1 MDQVTKLQVVA
12 KKLEKML
19 ETSLHQLK
27 LEQKLRKEGEEK
39 IQSLEKQLTDLD
51 QSWKVKEEEWHKQV
65 DKKEEKIINLEA
77 SAEYLQ
83 LMVVQK
89 DDEITK
95 KQKMIKKLRSM
106 INIYNLPKQDQHDD
120 SAVRLDRVSQY
131 EKRLSELMEKG
142 KPAEATESPTKVNN
156 RDEIGQKE
164 DFKNTSFIEVA
175 PIIKERPKRERK
187 KPNYGDFEMEYEI
200 KSEKLEQ
207 KKIQQMSDVSVNEP
221 YFEDVNDSIDNNSTY
236 MESKDDND
244 NANETLEQKTV
255 NSSPPVKLEP
265 RDQKSLLSQD
275 NKKIKH
281 KTYCKVCQE
290 EFLNRKMLLEHEK
303 ISGHYLKFPC
313 KYCDKKFRQKIQV
326 ERHEAQIHSTD
337 MPFQCNRCDRKFKS
351 EFSWKRHQDNDEIHK
366 KIKDYTPYL
375 TCEVCGKQFE
385 RRRRWCLDQHMLTH
399 EPDKKHPCDICGK
412 HLRSASYLQT
422 HMKACSGIKEEEC
435 AYCGKRFAKK
445 SVLINHE
452 RLHTGETPYQCRIC
466 DERFR
471 THHKYTNHGK
481 NQHNALSARHF
492 NQLQESASMGEHQE
506 TNRKEIT
513 QVQAVDKEDFVREER
528 TQVIDTE
535 DYVFEV
541 VFEK

>member
-51 QSWKVKEEEWHKQV
+51 QSWKVKEKEWHKQV

-236 MESKDDND
+236 MESKDDYD
-244 NANETLEQKTV
+244 NASETYEH
-255 NSSPPVKLEP
+255 KL
-265 RDQKSLLSQD
+265 S
-275 NKKIKH
+275 
-281 KTYCKVCQE
+281 
-290 EFLNRKMLLEHEK
+290 
-303 ISGHYLKFPC
+303 
-313 KYCDKKFRQKIQV
+313 
-326 ERHEAQIHSTD
+326 
-337 MPFQCNRCDRKFKS
+337 
-351 EFSWKRHQDNDEIHK
+351 
-366 KIKDYTPYL
+366 
-375 TCEVCGKQFE
+375 
-385 RRRRWCLDQHMLTH
+385 
-399 EPDKKHPCDICGK
+399 
-412 HLRSASYLQT
+412 
-422 HMKACSGIKEEEC
+422 
-435 AYCGKRFAKK
+435 
-445 SVLINHE
+445 
-452 RLHTGETPYQCRIC
+452 RI
-466 DERFR
+466 
-471 THHKYTNHGK
+471 G
-481 NQHNALSARHF
+481 
-492 NQLQESASMGEHQE
+492 
-506 TNRKEIT
+506 
-513 QVQAVDKEDFVREER
+513 
-528 TQVIDTE
+528 
-535 DYVFEV
+535 
-541 VFEK
+541 

>member
-1 MDQVTKLQVVA
+1 MMDQVTKLQVVA

-39 IQSLEKQLTDLD
+39 IKDLEKQLNDLD
-51 QSWKVKEEEWHKQV
+51 QSFKLKEEEWHKQV
-65 DKKEEKIINLEA
+65 DQKEEKIINLEA

-83 LMVVQK
+83 MMVVQK

-106 INIYNLPKQDQHDD
+106 VNIYNLPNKQEQPDD
-120 SAVRLDRVSQY
+120 SAVQLDRVSQY

-142 KPAEATESPTKVNN
+142 KPSEATESPSKVNN
-156 RDEIGQKE
+156 RPEPNQAE

-207 KKIQQMSDVSVNEP
+207 RKSQQISEIAGNNPDFDDTSNSLQ
-221 YFEDVNDSIDNNSTY
+221 NDSTN
-236 MESKDDND
+236 MESENDND
-244 NANETLEQKTV
+244 EDNEISEQRTLNDNPQ
-255 NSSPPVKLEP
+255 VKLEP
-265 RDQKSLLSQD
+265 RDQKSLLSKD
-275 NKKIKH
+275 TRKIKH

-303 ISGHYLKFPC
+303 NSGHYLKFPC

-337 MPFQCNRCDRKFKS
+337 MPFKCNRCDRKFKS

-366 KIKDYTPYL
+366 RIENYTPYL

-399 EPDKKHPCDICGK
+399 EPDKKYPCDICGK
-412 HLRSASYLQT
+412 HLRSSSYLQT

-435 AYCGKRFAKK
+435 AYCGKKFAKK

-452 RLHTGETPYQCRIC
+452 RLHTGELPYQCRIC
-466 DERFR
+466 NERFR
-471 THHKYTNHGK
+471 THHNYTNHGRNK
-481 NQHNALSARHF
+481 HNALSARHF
-492 NQLQESASMGEHQE
+492 NQLQDSASIGEDQGA
-506 TNRKEIT
+506 NRKENT
-513 QVQAVDKEDFVREER
+513 QEQAVEDYVREER

-535 DYVFEV
+535 NYVFEV

>member
-39 IQSLEKQLTDLD
+39 ILGLEKKLNDLD
-51 QSWKVKEEEWHKQV
+51 QSFKAKEEEWHKKIDQ
-65 DKKEEKIINLEA
+65 KEEKIINLEA

-89 DDEITK
+89 DEEITK
-95 KQKMIKKLRSM
+95 KQKMITKLRSM
-106 INIYNLPKQDQHDD
+106 INIYNLPKHDQSDD
-120 SAVRLDRVSQY
+120 SAVQLDRVSQY

-142 KPAEATESPTKVNN
+142 KTLEVNKSPTKVHNN
-156 RDEIGQKE
+156 AEKNLTE
-164 DFKNTSFIEVA
+164 DFQNTQFIEVA
-175 PIIKERPKRERK
+175 PVIKERPKRARK
-187 KPNYGDFEMEYEI
+187 KPNFGDYELEYEI
-200 KSEKLEQ
+200 KSEKVEQ
-207 KKIQQMSDVSVNEP
+207 QKEKQVLDISTNEP
-221 YFEDVNDSIDNNSTY
+221 DLEDANDSFSNMSTHIESEDENNKSVDDFNNTST
-236 MESKDDND
+236 
-244 NANETLEQKTV
+244 V
-255 NSSPPVKLEP
+255 VKLEP
-265 RDQKSLLSQD
+265 KDQKSLLSKD
-275 NKKIKH
+275 SKKIKH

-290 EFLNRKMLLEHEK
+290 EFPNRKMLLEHEK
-303 ISGHYLKFPC
+303 NTGHYLKFPC
-313 KYCDKKFRQKIQV
+313 KYCAKKFRQKIQV
-326 ERHEAQIHSTD
+326 ERHEAQIHSTE

-351 EFSWKRHQDNDEIHK
+351 EFSWKRHQDNDEVHK
-366 KIKDYTPYL
+366 RIENYTPYL

-399 EPDKKHPCDICGK
+399 EPDKKHPCIICGK
-412 HLRSASYLQT
+412 SFRSSSYLQT

-435 AYCGKRFAKK
+435 AYCGKKFAKK

-452 RLHTGETPYQCRIC
+452 RLHTGEMPYECRIC
-466 DERFR
+466 DEKFR
-471 THHKYTNHGK
+471 THHNYTNHGK

-492 NQLQESASMGEHQE
+492 NQLQDAASAGEDQDINGKE
-506 TNRKEIT
+506 TT
-513 QVQAVDKEDFVREER
+513 H
-528 TQVIDTE
+528 VIDTD